1 MRVGTAMAAAAG
13 TSYIRGKRESDQ
25 PRDMVVD
32 VGTGLLVTRL
42 VHGSSKHIEE
52 RGAGMGR
59 GREKKRRRWSHA
71 Y

>member
-1 MRVGTAMAAAAG
+1 MAAAAG

-42 VHGSSKHIEE
+42 VHGSSKRIEE
-52 RGAGMGR
+52 RGEGR